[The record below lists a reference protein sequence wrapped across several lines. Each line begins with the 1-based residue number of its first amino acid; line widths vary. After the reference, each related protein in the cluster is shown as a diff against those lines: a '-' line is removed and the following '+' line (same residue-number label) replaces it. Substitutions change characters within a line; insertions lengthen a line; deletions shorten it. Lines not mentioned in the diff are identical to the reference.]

1 MNEGRRRDEG
11 VRIREGRRRDEGVRI
26 KEEKEEL

>member
-1 MNEGRRRDEG
+1 MKEGRRRDEG
-11 VRIREGRRRDEGVRI
+11 VRIRQGRRRDEGVRI